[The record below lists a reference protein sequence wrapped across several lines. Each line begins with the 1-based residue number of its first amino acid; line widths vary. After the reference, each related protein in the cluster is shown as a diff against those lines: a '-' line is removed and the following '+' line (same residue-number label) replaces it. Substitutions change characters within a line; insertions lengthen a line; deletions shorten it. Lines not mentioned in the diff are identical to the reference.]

1 MAETEDPIPDGRLEA
16 VAMRDS
22 SDVER
27 TAEELRIQ
35 ADLHA
40 QLQDASTVQA
50 AADALEVEPNQIGK
64 SIVLM
69 VADEEPVVVVARGP
83 DVVSL
88 DKVAEHVNVDPE
100 EVRLAEPDEIQSF
113 TGYPVGAVPPL
124 GHERPLR
131 TLVDDRVLEH
141 DEVYVGGG
149 SEDVM
154 LEIRSQDLRK
164 LPDVSSGDFIET

>member
-1 MAETEDPIPDGRLEA
+1 
-16 VAMRDS
+16 MRDS

-35 ADLHA
+35 ADLHPS
-40 QLQDASTVQA
+40 LQDASTVQA
-50 AADALEVEPNQIGK
+50 AADALDVDPARIGK

-69 VADEEPVVVVARGP
+69 VADEEPVVVLVRGP
-83 DVVSL
+83 DEVSL
-88 DKVAEHVNVDPE
+88 EKVAAHVNVDTGE
-100 EVRLAEPDEIQSF
+100 DVRLAEPDEIQAY

-131 TLVDDRVLEH
+131 TLIDDRVL
-141 DEVYVGGG
+141 DQDAVYVGGG

-154 LEIRSQDLRK
+154 LEIEAQDLRK
-164 LPDVSSGDFIET
+164 LPDVASGDFVVDE

>member
-1 MAETEDPIPDGRLEA
+1 
-16 VAMRDS
+16 MRDS

-50 AADALEVEPNQIGK
+50 AADALDVEADQIGK

-69 VADEEPVVVVARGP
+69 VADEEPVVVLVRGP

-88 DKVAEHVNVDPE
+88 EKVADHVSVDAE
-100 EVRLAEPDEIQSF
+100 ENVRLAEPDEIQSF
-113 TGYPVGAVPPL
+113 TGYPVGAVPPI

-131 TLVDDRVLEH
+131 TLIDQRVL
-141 DEVYVGGG
+141 DQDMVYVGGG

-154 LEIRSQDLRK
+154 LEIKAADLRK
-164 LPDVSSGDFIET
+164 LPDVSKGDFVE

>member
-1 MAETEDPIPDGRLEA
+1 
-16 VAMRDS
+16 MRDS

-35 ADLHA
+35 ADLYPS
-40 QLQDASTVQA
+40 LSDASTVSA
-50 AADALEVEPNQIGK
+50 AADALDVDPDRIGK

-69 VADEEPVVVVARGP
+69 VADEEPVVVVVRGP
-83 DVVSL
+83 DEVSL
-88 DKVAEHVNVDPE
+88 TKVADHVNADGDD
-100 EVRLAEPDEIQSF
+100 EVRLAEPDEIQSY

-131 TLVDDRVLEH
+131 TLIDQRVLEQE
-141 DEVYVGGG
+141 EVYVGGG

-154 LEIRSQDLRK
+154 IEIKTQDLRK
-164 LPDVSSGDFIET
+164 LPDVSKGDFIE

>member
-1 MAETEDPIPDGRLEA
+1 
-16 VAMRDS
+16 MRDS

-35 ADLHA
+35 ADLHVS
-40 QLQDASTVQA
+40 LQDASTVQA
-50 AADALEVEPNQIGK
+50 AADALDVDASEIGK

-69 VADEEPVVVVARGP
+69 VADEEPVVVLVRGP

-88 DKVAEHVNVDPE
+88 EKVADHVNADSE
-100 EVRLAEPDEIQSF
+100 DAVRLAEPDEIQSH

-131 TLVDDRVLEH
+131 TLIDERVLDQEM
-141 DEVYVGGG
+141 VYVGGG

-154 LEIRSQDLRK
+154 LEIKAQDLRK
-164 LPDVSSGDFIET
+164 LPDVSTGDFVE